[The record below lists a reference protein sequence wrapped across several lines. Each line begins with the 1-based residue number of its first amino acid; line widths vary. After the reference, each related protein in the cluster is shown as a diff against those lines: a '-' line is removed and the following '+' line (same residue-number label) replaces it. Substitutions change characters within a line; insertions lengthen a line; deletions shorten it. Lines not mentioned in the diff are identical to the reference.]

1 MAKAGST
8 TVPPSATPN
17 KGLDSWFELTKRGS
31 TLGREVRGGLV
42 TFFTMAYI
50 IILNPIIIGTGTDST
65 GHLISGALPT
75 DPNAVPT
82 SMAMV
87 AAATALIAGVMTIVM
102 GAYARFPIAL
112 ATGLG
117 LNALVAFTIVQLP
130 GMTWPM
136 AMGLI
141 VWEGILILILVLTG
155 FRKAVFNAVPRSMR
169 TGISVGIGM
178 FIAFIGL
185 IDSGVVRP
193 GSGTPVQ
200 LGVNGQLVGWPI
212 GIFLLGLLILVVLY
226 VRKVKGAM
234 LIAILAATVVAVG
247 LQVVA
252 KIPAMKDSAG
262 KVINPT
268 GWIQNQPVM
277 GDFAAPNLSLL
288 GKVDL
293 FGAFTSASGP
303 AAVLALL
310 LLIFSLLLSDFFDTM
325 GTIVAVGAEG
335 NLLAEDG
342 NPPRTQEILIVDSV
356 AAIAGGLGSVSSNTS
371 YIESASGVGD
381 GARTGIASI
390 VTGFAFLLSIFLSP
404 LVKLVPAEA
413 AAPALFFVGF
423 LMMAQVIHVDWE
435 DPEQGIPAFLTI
447 VLMPFTYSITVGIGA
462 GFVAYVLIKAILG
475 KAKDVHA
482 LLWVVAAAFV
492 LYFAQ
497 GVITPLLGA
506 TP

>member
-1 MAKAGST
+1 MANASPTVTPST
-8 TVPPSATPN
+8 SPKN
-17 KGLDSWFELTKRGS
+17 GLDSWFELTKRGS
-31 TLGREVRGGLV
+31 TMGREIRGGLV

-50 IILNPIIIGTGTDST
+50 IILNPIIIGTQVDVT
-65 GHLISGALPT
+65 GHLISGALPS

-87 AAATALIAGVMTIVM
+87 AAATALIAGILTILM

-117 LNALVAFTIVQLP
+117 LNALVAYTIVKQ
-130 GMTWPM
+130 MTWPQ

-141 VWEGILILILVLTG
+141 VWEGVLILILVLTG
-155 FRKAVFNAVPRSMR
+155 FRKAIFNAVPRSLR
-169 TGISVGIGM
+169 TGISVGIGL

-185 IDSGVVRP
+185 VDSGVVRSAV
-193 GSGTPVQ
+193 GVPVE
-200 LGVNGQLVGWPI
+200 LGIYGKLLGWPI
-212 GIFLLGLLILVVLY
+212 AIFLIGLLILIVLF

-234 LIAILAATVVAVG
+234 LIAILAATVVAVIVQTA
-247 LQVVA
+247 LNL
-252 KIPAMKDSAG
+252 PLMKDATG
-262 KVINPT
+262 KVVNPT
-268 GWIQNQPVM
+268 GWIQNLPTI
-277 GDFAAPNLSLL
+277 GEFTAPNLGLL
-288 GKVDL
+288 GRVDL
-293 FGAFTSASGP
+293 FGGFTGASGP
-303 AAVLALL
+303 AAVLGLVLL
-310 LLIFSLLLSDFFDTM
+310 VFSLLLSDFFDTM

-335 NLLAEDG
+335 DLLGTDG

-390 VTGFAFLLSIFLSP
+390 VTGLAFLLSVFLAP
-404 LVKLVPAEA
+404 LVHIVPAEA
-413 AAPALFFVGF
+413 ATPALFFVGF

-462 GFVAYVLIKAILG
+462 GFIAYVLIKVIRG
-475 KAKDVHA
+475 KAKEVHP
-482 LLWVVAAAFV
+482 LLYGVAAAF
-492 LYFAQ
+492 LIYFAQ
-497 GVITPLLGA
+497 GVITALIK
-506 TP
+506 

>member
-1 MAKAGST
+1 MANASPTVTPST
-8 TVPPSATPN
+8 SPN

-31 TLGREVRGGLV
+31 TMGREIRGGLV

-50 IILNPIIIGTGTDST
+50 IILNPIIIGTQVDVT

-87 AAATALIAGVMTIVM
+87 AAATALIAGILTILM

-117 LNALVAFTIVQLP
+117 LNALVAYTIVKQ
-130 GMTWPM
+130 MTWPQ

-141 VWEGILILILVLTG
+141 VWEGVLILILVLTG
-155 FRKAVFNAVPRSMR
+155 FRKAIFNAVPRSLR
-169 TGISVGIGM
+169 TGISVGIGL

-185 IDSGVVRP
+185 VDSGVVR
-193 GSGTPVQ
+193 SAVGTPVQ
-200 LGVNGQLVGWPI
+200 LGIFGQLLGWPI
-212 GIFLLGLLILVVLY
+212 AIFLIGLLILIVLF

-234 LIAILAATVVAVG
+234 LIAILAATVVAVIVQAA
-247 LQVVA
+247 LN
-252 KIPAMKDSAG
+252 IPLMKDATG
-262 KVINPT
+262 AVVNPT
-268 GWIQNQPVM
+268 GWIQNLPTI
-277 GDFAAPNLSLL
+277 GEFTAPNLGLL
-288 GKVDL
+288 GRVDL
-293 FGAFTSASGP
+293 FGGFTGASGP
-303 AAVLALL
+303 AAVLGLVLL
-310 LLIFSLLLSDFFDTM
+310 VFSLLLSDFFDTM

-335 NLLAEDG
+335 DLLGDDG

-390 VTGFAFLLSIFLSP
+390 VTGLAFLLSVFLAP
-404 LVKLVPAEA
+404 LVHIVPAEA
-413 AAPALFFVGF
+413 ATPALFFVGF

-462 GFVAYVLIKAILG
+462 GFIAYALIKVIRG
-475 KAKDVHA
+475 KAKEVHP
-482 LLWVVAAAFV
+482 LLYGVAAAF
-492 LYFAQ
+492 LIYFAQ
-497 GVITPLLGA
+497 GVITALIK
-506 TP
+506 

>member
-1 MAKAGST
+1 MANASPTVTPST
-8 TVPPSATPN
+8 SPN

-31 TLGREVRGGLV
+31 TMGREIRGGLV

-50 IILNPIIIGTGTDST
+50 IILNPIIIGTQVDVT
-65 GHLISGALPT
+65 GHLISGALPS

-87 AAATALIAGVMTIVM
+87 AAATALIAGILTILM

-117 LNALVAFTIVQLP
+117 LNALVAYTIVKQ
-130 GMTWPM
+130 MTWPQ

-141 VWEGILILILVLTG
+141 VWEGVLILILVLTG
-155 FRKAVFNAVPRSMR
+155 FRKAIFNAVPRSLR
-169 TGISVGIGM
+169 TGISVGIGL

-185 IDSGVVRP
+185 VDSGVVR
-193 GSGTPVQ
+193 SAVGTPVQ
-200 LGVNGQLVGWPI
+200 LGIFGQLLGWPI
-212 GIFLLGLLILVVLY
+212 AIFLIGLLILIVLF

-234 LIAILAATVVAVG
+234 LIAILAATVVAVIVQAV
-247 LQVVA
+247 LNL
-252 KIPAMKDSAG
+252 PLMKDATG
-262 KVINPT
+262 AVVNPT
-268 GWIQNQPVM
+268 GWIQNLPTI
-277 GDFAAPNLSLL
+277 GEFTAPNLGLL
-288 GKVDL
+288 GRVDL
-293 FGAFTSASGP
+293 IGGFTGASGP
-303 AAVLALL
+303 AAVLGLVLL
-310 LLIFSLLLSDFFDTM
+310 VFSLLLSDFFDTM

-335 NLLAEDG
+335 DLLGEDG

-390 VTGFAFLLSIFLSP
+390 VTGLAFLASVFLAP
-404 LVKLVPAEA
+404 LVHIVPAEA
-413 AAPALFFVGF
+413 ATPALFFVGF

-462 GFVAYVLIKAILG
+462 GFIAFALIKVIKG
-475 KAKDVHA
+475 KAKEVHP
-482 LLWVVAAAFV
+482 LLYGVAVAF
-492 LYFAQ
+492 LIYFAQ
-497 GVITPLLGA
+497 GVITALIK
-506 TP
+506 